1 MCELIMMAGSNLL
14 DESDAKHPVGYG
26 SDGAKTTQWYTGIS
40 LKTKIFYGYLN
51 RHIFMRNTEKETT
64 VTPSR
69 RIDKC
74 PTLGHRFSDKFP
86 TTGTDKMTNAREGMG
101 TLGIN
106 RGIDWA
112 TKFSHVDLTSAWVV
126 YQLPQILGNSGWDVN
141 GKRFFGSSHWKI
153 PGTNG
158 NSGKAVPFPR
168 LGRSEWKFVYHL
180 QVSWVSSQFQ
190 VVTSI
195 QSSAARQSGNF
206 RQMVNDT

>member
-1 MCELIMMAGSNLL
+1 MPFLQTIHWLFFLHVRA
-14 DESDAKHPVGYG
+14 DH
-26 SDGAKTTQWYTGIS
+26 DGGKQFIGRIRCKTSCGIWKWWS
-40 LKTKIFYGYLN
+40 ENHTVIYLFKTKIFYGYLN
-51 RHIFMRNTEKETT
+51 RHIFMRNTEKGTT

-112 TKFSHVDLTSAWVV
+112 IKFSHVDLTSAWVV
-126 YQLPQILGNSGWDVN
+126 YHLPQILGNSGWDVN

-158 NSGKAVPFPR
+158 NSEKVVPFSR

-180 QVSWVSSQFQ
+180 QVSWVSY
-190 VVTSI
+190 
-195 QSSAARQSGNF
+195 
-206 RQMVNDT
+206 